1 MIYRL
6 AFLVGALG
14 IAIST
19 ALFADQ
25 APPSAPPLP
34 KVPAGFSIELVAGP
48 PLVERPIVASFDDEG
63 RLYVASSSGS
73 NAPVQKQ
80 LEEKPHQ
87 IVRLEDSGGDGKFDK
102 RTVFADHMM
111 FPEGA
116 LFFDGSLYVSAPPSI
131 WKLTDK
137 DGDGVADERVEWF
150 KGGTLTG
157 CANDLH
163 GPYAGPDG
171 FIYWCKGAFAEQTH
185 IVNGKEWK
193 SKAAHIFRCRPDGSD
208 FEPVMTGGMDNPV
221 DVAFM
226 PDGERILSGTF
237 FHVNP
242 RNDGLIHAVYGGV
255 YGKEH
260 GVLDGHPRTGEL
272 MPILDPLSAAAA
284 CGLER
289 YDSDAFGHEYRDN
302 LFLCQFNLRK
312 VSRHILKPAGATY
325 TTQDSDFVWSDFVDF
340 HPTDVLVDADGS
352 LLVVDTGG
360 WYKLCCPTSQLWK
373 PDVTGG
379 IYRVRKVGAKT
390 PNDPRG
396 KKIAWPK
403 QSVPQLWEL
412 LVDSRPFVRHR
423 ATREFVHRDT
433 RELQAFLRDRTRQ
446 PGAELLRARFFET
459 PEHPLRVDMHVNEL
473 LPKKAANKDVLLS
486 RVWALSQLSLDDARH
501 IIEQFA
507 AFGDDEAVRHVALQA
522 ISLTRDD
529 KWVLLADPLDDT
541 PGNRRI
547 AVEVLGRNHAEE
559 PFGPARI
566 LEAAATADDRVL
578 QHSIIYALIEIAD
591 PPRTRL
597 GLNSESPKSVA
608 AALIALDQMPGGDIK
623 PADVIPHLGASDA
636 TLKQAAQWV
645 ASRHE
650 DWGGELAQWFDGQLK
665 ALPTKSQPDAEAAT
679 NGPLQAMLITFAA
692 HPAVQQLLANAIVHN
707 GSPTAREVALRVM
720 TSSHLKAPPK
730 PWVAAI
736 AAAITRSDSAQLPLA
751 MAAARRFPL
760 ATAGDATASQALVS
774 IAGDKKHP
782 LDLRVQA
789 LSILV
794 GKRPKISD
802 EQFDLLVKS
811 LSADTP
817 VVTRSA
823 AADAIAKASLS
834 PKQLDA
840 LCAAVERVSPLELNR
855 LFKPFDQSADDALGL
870 KLVAS
875 LKKSP
880 SVSSVRLD
888 LLRESLAKY
897 GPNVQQEISE
907 LESIVNVDAAAQ
919 RKRIEELL
927 PLVATGDVRRGHA
940 VFYSSKATCSACHR
954 LGYAGGT
961 IGPELTHVGKTRTE
975 RDILESILFPSLSFV
990 RSYEPVLITTQDG
1003 KVINGVIKDE
1013 TAKEYV
1019 VATGPDQ
1026 LTRIAHDDIDQ
1037 IQPSTVSIMPA
1048 GLDKQLTTQEV
1059 ADLVAFLKNGAGH

>member
-1 MIYRL
+1 MYRL
-6 AFLVGALG
+6 AFLVGTFC
-14 IAIST
+14 IAFST
-19 ALFADQ
+19 AALADE
-25 APPSAPPLP
+25 APASSPPLP

-63 RLYVASSSGS
+63 RLYVAASSGS

-87 IVRLEDSGGDGKFDK
+87 IVRLEDTDGDGKFDK

-116 LFFDGSLYVSAPPSI
+116 LFLDGSLYVSAPPSI

-237 FHVNP
+237 FHVDP
-242 RNDGLIHAVYGGV
+242 RNDGLIHAIYGGV

-289 YDSDAFGHEYRDN
+289 YDSDVFGMEYRDN

-312 VSRHILKPAGATY
+312 VSRHILTPAGATY

-379 IYRVRKVGAKT
+379 IYRVRKTGVKA
-390 PNDPRG
+390 PDDPRG
-396 KKIAWPK
+396 RKIDWAK
-403 QSVPQLWEL
+403 QSLQQLWDL
-412 LVDSRPFVRHR
+412 HTDKRQDVRVR
-423 ATREFVHRDT
+423 ASREFVRRGKSVAMSPFIASQHPLDASETADGSISPSEVTALARVWTLAQVGTPDS
-433 RELQAFLRDRTRQ
+433 RELLDESFSTESDRLRHAIIVAASTFRSDVLHPALMVHASNDPSAANCRALAEACGRLRDSSTVPQ
-446 PGAELLRARFFET
+446 VLKMAE
-459 PEHPLRVDMHVNEL
+459 
-473 LPKKAANKDVLLS
+473 K
-486 RVWALSQLSLDDARH
+486 
-501 IIEQFA
+501 
-507 AFGDDEAVRHVALQA
+507 
-522 ISLTRDD
+522 
-529 KWVLLADPLDDT
+529 
-541 PGNRRI
+541 
-547 AVEVLGRNHAEE
+547 
-559 PFGPARI
+559 
-566 LEAAATADDRVL
+566 ADDRVL
-578 QHSIIYALIEIAD
+578 QHSVIYALIELHDAAATRRGLEAKS
-591 PPRTRL
+591 PRV
-597 GLNSESPKSVA
+597 VA

-623 PADVIPHLGASDA
+623 PADVIPHLGASDE

-645 ASRHE
+645 VSQHP
-650 DWGGELAQWFDGQLK
+650 DWGGELAHWFDGQFK
-665 ALPTKSQPDAEAAT
+665 ALPRGPQAKAKAAADD
-679 NGPLQAMLITFAA
+679 PLQTMLVTFAA
-692 HPAVQQLLANAIVHN
+692 HPAVQQLLANAIVQN
-707 GSPTAREVALRVM
+707 GSPTARALALRVM
-720 TSSHLKAPPK
+720 TGSTLKAPPK
-730 PWVAAI
+730 PWIAAI
-736 AAAITRSDSAQLPLA
+736 AAAITGSDPGQLPLA
-751 MAAARRFPL
+751 IAAARRFPL
-760 ATAGDATASQALVS
+760 ATAGDPKASQALVS
-774 IAGDKKHP
+774 IAADKKYP
-782 LDLRVQA
+782 LELRVQA

-802 EQFDLLVKS
+802 EQFDLLMKS
-811 LSADTP
+811 LSADTR
-817 VVTRSA
+817 VATRSA
-823 AADAIAKASLS
+823 AADAIAKASLT

-840 LCAAVERVSPLELNR
+840 LCSTVESASPLELNR
-855 LFKPFDQSADDALGL
+855 LFKPFDQSTGDAIGL
-870 KLVAS
+870 KLIAS

-888 LLRESLAKY
+888 LLREALAKY
-897 GPNVQQEISE
+897 GPNVQNGITE

-927 PLVATGDVRRGHA
+927 PLVAKGDVRRGHA

-961 IGPELTHVGKTRTE
+961 IGPELTHVGKTRSE
-975 RDILESILFPSLSFV
+975 RDILESLLFPSLSFV

-1003 KVINGVIKDE
+1003 KIINGVIKDE

-1026 LTRIAHDDIDQ
+1026 LTRIAHEDVDQ